1 MLSLDLPGPFV
12 KGTDIDGDFKK
23 YLLVG
28 AYTWPV
34 MSEARWDELEKME
47 VHPDWPR
54 IEEEEALRDVAY
66 EEPLW
71 LKIFEPESDNEM
83 AALLQ
88 EEELG
93 EEDEGDP
100 VEGDRKQ
107 GEDPRGQEDQDQ
119 V

>member
-1 MLSLDLPGPFV
+1 M
-12 KGTDIDGDFKK
+12 
-23 YLLVG
+23 
-28 AYTWPV
+28 
-34 MSEARWDELEKME
+34 
-47 VHPDWPR
+47 
-54 IEEEEALRDVAY
+54 AY